1 MTHSEAS
8 ISVAELRLALSDSIN
23 RVAYGQERLA
33 VTRRGKVAAVLVSVE
48 DLERLEALE
57 DAEDVASYQA
67 AKEADDGTRVDLGE
81 LLDEVTAT
89 A

>member
-1 MTHSEAS
+1 MATPEAS
-8 ISVAELRLALSDSIN
+8 VSVAELRLALSDSIN

-33 VTRRGKVAAVLVSVE
+33 VTRRGKVAAV

-57 DAEDVASYQA
+57 DAQDLASYQA
-67 AKEADDGTRVDLGE
+67 AKAVDDGTRVDLAD

>member
-1 MTHSEAS
+1 MATPEAS
-8 ISVAELRLALSDSIN
+8 VSVAELRLALSDSIN

-33 VTRRGKVAAVLVSVE
+33 VTRRGKVAAVLISVE

-57 DAEDVASYQA
+57 DAQDLASYQA
-67 AKEADDGTRVDLGE
+67 AKAVDDGTRVDLAD